1 MLEDNSADAE
11 IVVRL
16 LRKENLHFETS
27 LAMNKEAYMLALD
40 KFEPDLILADNS
52 LPQFSATEALRI
64 ARERL
69 LLCPFIMVTGT
80 VSEEFAASIIKLG
93 ADDYILK
100 DRLNRLPA
108 AIDAAL
114 KQRQSEKERLEAQ
127 QKLVESEERYRML
140 IERVS
145 EAFIAIDKNWR
156 FTYVNKKA
164 GEMMGRDPESLIGKN
179 VWEEFPDTHVPPMY
193 KNFRVAMA
201 GQRYTSNID
210 YDELLGIWREN
221 HIYPSPD
228 GISVFVRDITDKK
241 KAEQELE
248 ETNMQLRNLSSHLQ
262 NIREEERMQIARDIH
277 DELGQQLTGL
287 KIDMYWLSK
296 RLSTQDEAIIKKMS
310 STIELIDETIK
321 SVRRISSNLRPSI
334 LDDLGLIAAL
344 EWHSQEVGKRS
355 EIEINFSS
363 DGVKFDVPVA
373 ITTAVFRVYQEILTN
388 AIRHANANT
397 ITSDLKIKDNQLMME
412 VKDDGQGMDLTKI
425 SSKKTLGLIGMKER
439 VYALGGK
446 FELKSKPGKGT
457 QIKISI
463 PV

>member
-1 MLEDNSADAE
+1 
-11 IVVRL
+11 
-16 LRKENLHFETS
+16 
-27 LAMNKEAYMLALD
+27 
-40 KFEPDLILADNS
+40 
-52 LPQFSATEALRI
+52 
-64 ARERL
+64 
-69 LLCPFIMVTGT
+69 
-80 VSEEFAASIIKLG
+80 
-93 ADDYILK
+93 
-100 DRLNRLPA
+100 
-108 AIDAAL
+108 
-114 KQRQSEKERLEAQ
+114 
-127 QKLVESEERYRML
+127 
-140 IERVS
+140 
-145 EAFIAIDKNWR
+145 
-156 FTYVNKKA
+156 
-164 GEMMGRDPESLIGKN
+164 
-179 VWEEFPDTHVPPMY
+179 
-193 KNFRVAMA
+193 
-201 GQRYTSNID
+201 
-210 YDELLGIWREN
+210 
-221 HIYPSPD
+221 
-228 GISVFVRDITDKK
+228 
-241 KAEQELE
+241 
-248 ETNMQLRNLSSHLQ
+248 
-262 NIREEERMQIARDIH
+262 MQIARDIH